1 MPKMETRAINT
12 ELIASDDETRTVSGT
27 AVVFNRDSEDL
38 GGFIE
43 QVDSR
48 AFDGVDLSDVFM
60 LFNHDYDS
68 VLCRT
73 IANTLELTLDNT
85 GLHFK
90 ASLPDTN
97 IGRDTYENVRN
108 GNIQGCSFGFTVV
121 EDKWDTSSTIY
132 RREILKI
139 GELREITLT
148 PIPAYKD
155 TDVSVAQR
163 FIKQKTSDLDKLKA
177 KLELMNI

>member
-1 MPKMETRAINT
+1 MPKLETRAINT
-12 ELIASDDETRTVSGT
+12 DLTASDDETRTVSGT

-43 QVDSR
+43 QVDPH
-48 AFDGVDLSDVFM
+48 AFDGVDLRDVFM
-60 LFNHDYDS
+60 LFNHDYNS

-73 IANTLELTLDNT
+73 IANTLELTLDDA

-90 ASLPDTN
+90 ASLPDTS
-97 IGRDTYENVRN
+97 IGHDTYENVRN
-108 GNIQGCSFGFTVV
+108 GNIQGCSFGFTVN
-121 EDKWDTSSTIY
+121 EDKWDTSSTVY

-139 GELREITLT
+139 GELYEITLT

-177 KLELMNI
+177 ELELMTI